1 MRAKQ
6 KEVSGIQ
13 PGTRVKFVGTRA
25 GDIFPTLQGKTTSGK
40 TSLTKSLK
48 SMEAVAQ
55 AFTNLDEG
63 EELLTKQRRARALME
78 ALDKSYEKLIEHI
91 HEMQGESFE
100 PYTDPYDM
108 AQSVEL
114 TSTEKSREADEKL
127 EEHDESIRKAERIL
141 SVQITLENVLPGPPR
156 EMERERPAQTP
167 AIPIFRAQSDLK
179 PSPLKA
185 SSTFR
190 EVKHFCEIFTSYL
203 SAGYGGEDRIP
214 IASNCSPSCLLAG
227 GP

>member
-91 HEMQGESFE
+91 HEMQGEAFE
-100 PYTDPYDM
+100 PYTDPMDM
-108 AQSVEL
+108 AQSAEL
-114 TSTEKSREADEKL
+114 SSAERSKEAEDKL
-127 EEHDESIRKAERIL
+127 EEHDESIRQAEKIL
-141 SVQITLENVLPGPPR
+141 SLQLTLDPVMPGPPR
-156 EMERERPAQTP
+156 EAERPPQAP
-167 AIPIFRAQSDLK
+167 AIPVFRAQSDLK
-179 PSPLKA
+179 PQPIEK
-185 SSTFR
+185 SSTYR
-190 EVKHFCEIFTSYL
+190 EIVHFCERARVTM
-203 SAGYGGEDRIP
+203 P
-214 IASNCSPSCLLAG
+214 I
-227 GP
+227 